1 MPTALQIYY
10 THLIFLPILNAYGIA
25 NVTILYYKKYQINIS
40 DSIYIIK
47 KTPLYIYFISL
58 IPQKDSLH
66 LVNHKI

>member
-47 KTPLYIYFISL
+47 KQLYTFIL
-58 IPQKDSLH
+58 FH
-66 LVNHKI
+66 